1 MKYTLTKEAVQWIIS
16 KIKSHTGDKSN
27 PHGVTKAQVGLGN
40 VDNTSDASKHVYEAN
55 LYWGG
60 RNIDGEVSP
69 IDAAMS
75 SCHSANRIAF
85 AKPAGIKIEYSTDGG
100 STYTDYGA
108 SDSTKIK
115 LVSGLGTTLTVGK
128 HTTYSDVTTND
139 RLRITVNASNCGVY
153 TALKTVLIN
162 VSTEGAGKCTVT
174 VEKSNKGSEDTW
186 STVGT
191 YSVSGWSA
199 WNSIPVNCTFG
210 GGTYQKNN
218 WANLRFTF
226 KIGLKGSNT
235 SNSNALQVINLEMYG
250 TTWWGYN
257 SNLAH
262 TGHLYSYDENQN
274 ATFPAQVTA
283 ERFNG
288 TVSRAMADSDGK
300 WINST
305 YIKGLSV
312 SGRTITYTKGNG
324 TTGTITTQ
332 DTNTT
337 YGVAT
342 TSADGLMSASD
353 KSKMDSLRAS
363 VYETHSVPITGWTSR
378 TINDTSYVQ
387 YSITLTN
394 SYQYPSVKITSYP
407 TGSNPAPTSA
417 ELTAFNSLVM
427 YGVDDAGGKTLN
439 LIATAVPS
447 TAFAIMI
454 SGRKYS

>member
-1 MKYTLTKEAVQWIIS
+1 MAV
-16 KIKSHTGDKSN
+16 KMVRREDGD
-27 PHGVTKAQVGLGN
+27 
-40 VDNTSDASKHVYEAN
+40 
-55 LYWGG
+55 
-60 RNIDGEVSP
+60 VSP

-75 SCHSANRIAF
+75 SCHSANIIAF

-115 LVSGLGTTLTVGK
+115 LVSGLGTNLTVGK

-139 RLRITVNASNCGVY
+139 RLRITVNASNCGFY

-162 VSTEGAGKCTVT
+162 VSTEGAGNCTVT

-191 YSVSGWSA
+191 YSVSGWPA
-199 WNSIPVNCTFG
+199 WNSIPVNCSFG
-210 GGTYQKNN
+210 GGTNQTGN

-288 TVSRAMADSDGK
+288 IASRAMTDSDGK

-305 YIKGLSV
+305 YIKDLSV
-312 SGRTITYTKGNG
+312 SGRTITYIKGNG
-324 TTGTITTQ
+324 TKGTITTQ
-332 DTNTT
+332 DTIPKGSTT
-337 YGVAT
+337 
-342 TSADGLMSASD
+342 
-353 KSKMDSLRAS
+353 K
-363 VYETHSVPITGWTSR
+363 
-378 TINDTSYVQ
+378 
-387 YSITLTN
+387 SITLTSSGWSKSTYTITDSLITATGN
-394 SYQYPSVKITSYP
+394 QELIPDTSITS
-407 TGSNPAPTSA
+407 AQ
-417 ELTAFNSLVM
+417 LTALQSANI
-427 YGVDDAGGKTLN
+427 VDNGQSAGSMVLKAFGT
-439 LIATAVPS
+439 VP
-447 TAFAIMI
+447 TVNIPIRIIFR
-454 SGRKYS
+454 GTV

>member
-1 MKYTLTKEAVQWIIS
+1 MKYTLTKEAIQWIIS
-16 KIKSHTGDKSN
+16 KIKSHTSDKSN

-40 VDNTSDASKHVYEAN
+40 VDNTSDANKAVYESR
-55 LYWGG
+55 LLWGG
-60 RNIDGEVSP
+60 TNIVGDISP

-75 SCHSANRIAF
+75 NIHSANRAAF
-85 AKPAGIKIEYSTDGG
+85 ANPAGITVEYSNDGG
-100 STYTDYGA
+100 STWTDYGA
-108 SDSTKIK
+108 SDASKIQ
-115 LVSGLGTTLTVGK
+115 LVSGIDTAYFIGK
-128 HTTYSDVTTND
+128 HTTNDTVTVND
-139 RLRITVNASNCGVY
+139 KLRITINASTCGFY
-153 TALKTVLIN
+153 TKLKKILIY
-162 VSTEGAGKCTVT
+162 VSTNGARGAY
-174 VEKSNKGSEDTW
+174 VELQKSYQGTETSWSSSER
-186 STVGT
+186 
-191 YSVSGWSA
+191 YSIDGWSG
-199 WNSIPVNCTFG
+199 WNSIPYSGAFGGHSGQTGNMVNIRLTFG
-210 GGTYQKNN
+210 ITS
-218 WANLRFTF
+218 
-226 KIGLKGSNT
+226 KGSS
-235 SNSNALQVINLEMYG
+235 SNINSLSVQALQFLG
-250 TTWWGYN
+250 TTYWVYH
-257 SNLAH
+257 SEMAKS
-262 TGHLYSYDENQN
+262 GHLYSYDENQN

-288 TVSRAMADSDGK
+288 IASRAMTDSDGK

-305 YIKGLSV
+305 YIKDLSV

-324 TTGTITTQ
+324 TKGTITTQ

-342 TSADGLMSASD
+342 NSANGLMSATD
-353 KSKMDSLRAS
+353 KAKMDSLRAS

-394 SYQYPSVKITSYP
+394 SYQYPSVKITPYP

>member
-1 MKYTLTKEAVQWIIS
+1 MKYTLTKEAIQWLIS
-16 KIKSHTGDKSN
+16 KIKSHTSDKSN

-40 VDNTSDASKHVYEAN
+40 VDNTSDANKAVYESR
-55 LYWGG
+55 LLWGG
-60 RNIDGEVSP
+60 TNIVGDISP

-115 LVSGLGTTLTVGK
+115 LVSGLGTNLTVGK

-139 RLRITVNASNCGVY
+139 RLRITVNASNCGFY

-162 VSTEGAGKCTVT
+162 VSTEGAGNCTVT

-191 YSVSGWSA
+191 YSVSGWSG
-199 WNSIPVNCTFG
+199 WNSIPVNCLFG
-210 GGTYQKNN
+210 GGTYQTGN

-250 TTWWGYN
+250 TTWFGYN

-262 TGHLYSYDENQN
+262 TGHLYSYDEKQN

-288 TVSRAMADSDGK
+288 IAIRAMTDSDGK

-305 YIKGLSV
+305 YIKDLSV
-312 SGRTITYTKGNG
+312 SGSTITYTKGNG
-324 TTGTITTQ
+324 TTGTITI
-332 DTNTT
+332 
-337 YGVAT
+337 
-342 TSADGLMSASD
+342 
-353 KSKMDSLRAS
+353 MDSLRVS

-394 SYQYPSVKITSYP
+394 SYQYPSVKITPYH

>member
-1 MKYTLTKEAVQWIIS
+1 MKYTLTKEAIQWIIS

-27 PHGVTKAQVGLGN
+27 PHGVTKSQVGLGN
-40 VDNTSDASKHVYEAN
+40 VDNTSDANKAVYESR
-55 LYWGG
+55 LLWGG
-60 RNIDGEVSP
+60 SNIVGDISP

-75 SCHSANRIAF
+75 SFHSANRIAF
-85 AKPAGIKIEYSTDGG
+85 GRPAGIKIEYSTDGG

-115 LVSGLGTTLTVGK
+115 LVSGLGTNLTVGK

-139 RLRITVNASNCGVY
+139 RLRITVNASKCGFR

-162 VSTEGAGKCTVT
+162 VSTEGAGNCTVT

-191 YSVSGWSA
+191 YSVSGWPA
-199 WNSIPVNCTFG
+199 WNSIPVNCAFG
-210 GGTYQKNN
+210 GGTNQTGN

-250 TTWWGYN
+250 TTWWDYN

-288 TVSRAMADSDGK
+288 IASRAMTDSDGK

-305 YIKGLSV
+305 YIKDLSV

-324 TTGTITTQ
+324 TTGTITMM
-332 DTNTT
+332 
-337 YGVAT
+337 V
-342 TSADGLMSASD
+342 
-353 KSKMDSLRAS
+353 S
-363 VYETHSVPITGWTSR
+363 VYETHSVPITGWTLR

-394 SYQYPSVKITSYP
+394 SYQYPFVKITPYP